1 MGHPKRLSR
10 SHKVSFY
17 CLESPENFQNSVSDW
32 EDEAR
37 IPMFYYTT
45 SFTCVLNKC
54 HCHGGPF
61 VFLTNLQLSEKR
73 RLLSGAGLP
82 YVEILGVI
90 M

>member
-1 MGHPKRLSR
+1 
-10 SHKVSFY
+10 
-17 CLESPENFQNSVSDW
+17 
-32 EDEAR
+32 
-37 IPMFYYTT
+37 MFYYTT